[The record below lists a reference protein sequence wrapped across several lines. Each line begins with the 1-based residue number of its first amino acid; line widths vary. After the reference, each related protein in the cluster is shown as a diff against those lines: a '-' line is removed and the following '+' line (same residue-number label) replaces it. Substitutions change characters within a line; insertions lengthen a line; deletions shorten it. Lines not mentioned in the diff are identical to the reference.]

1 MIGEL
6 AAEGVPVSE
15 TCRILHLARASYY
28 RRRGQR
34 ALPPAVEEM
43 PPGAKKKASDQDL
56 LAQIR
61 ELAGAHPFWGY
72 RRITASLRGKRGLK
86 VNKKRVRRLM
96 RQDSL
101 SVPLTR
107 YKAKREVDNRSKPK
121 PTRSNEW
128 WGTDMTKFY
137 VQGLGWLY
145 LVVVLDWYTK
155 RALGYSLDLRPKT
168 ELWLKALDQAVGVG
182 CPLGSRTYGLS
193 LMSDNGSQ
201 PTSSRY
207 EAVVETLGITH
218 ATTSYNNPKGN
229 ADTERFM
236 RTFKEEVVWPNEFSS
251 LEEAR
256 AAVEAFFR
264 FYNEDYPHS
273 ALNGLSPADFE
284 NQLNQTATAAA
295 A

>member
-1 MIGEL
+1 M
-6 AAEGVPVSE
+6 SE
-15 TCRILHLARASYY
+15 TCRILHLSRASYY
-28 RRRGQR
+28 RRRCQQQR
-34 ALPPAVEEM
+34 RTRTTTIRASEE
-43 PPGAKKKASDQDL
+43 DL
-56 LAQIR
+56 LARIR
-61 ELAGAHPFWGY
+61 ELAGEHPFWGY
-72 RRITASLRGKRGLK
+72 RRITSSLRHKQGLL

-96 RQDSL
+96 REDSL

-107 YKAKREVDNRSKPK
+107 YKAKRTFDTRSKPK
-121 PTRSNEW
+121 PTRANEW
-128 WGTDMTKFY
+128 WGTDMTKFS
-137 VQGLGWLY
+137 VPGLGWLY

-168 ELWLKALDQAVGVG
+168 ELWLKALDQAVSVA

-207 EAVVETLGITH
+207 EAVIETLGITH

-236 RTFKEEVVWPNEFSS
+236 RTFKEEVVWPNEFNS
-251 LEEAR
+251 LEEAQQ
-256 AAVEAFFR
+256 AVRAFFC

-273 ALNGLSPADFE
+273 ALKGLSPVDFE
-284 NQLNQTATAAA
+284 HSLNQTQPAAA

>member
-1 MIGEL
+1 M
-6 AAEGVPVSE
+6 AE
-15 TCRILHLARASYY
+15 
-28 RRRGQR
+28 
-34 ALPPAVEEM
+34 
-43 PPGAKKKASDQDL
+43 AKKSASDEDL
-56 LAQIR
+56 LARIR
-61 ELAGAHPFWGY
+61 EVAGLHPFWGY
-72 RRITASLRGKRGLK
+72 RRITSYLRHKQGLL

-96 RQDSL
+96 REASL

-121 PTRSNEW
+121 PTRANEW

-137 VQGLGWLY
+137 VPGLGWLY

-155 RALGYSLDLRPKT
+155 RGLGFSLDLRPKT
-168 ELWLKALDQAVGVG
+168 ELWLQALDQAVSVG
-182 CPLGSRTYGLS
+182 CPLGSRSYGGLS

-236 RTFKEEVVWPNEFSS
+236 RTFKEEVVWPNEFSCF
-251 LEEAR
+251 EEAR

-273 ALNGLSPADFE
+273 ALKGLSPVDFE
-284 NQLNQTATAAA
+284 TQLNQTQPVAA
-295 A
+295 